1 MAGLLETIQKEW
13 PVIRGAPWSFAAAVI
28 AIGIVIAGFSE
39 LIHHAEIAGKDA
51 TIETQKTE
59 IDAYKDKLN
68 GATPDEAKKQIDNS
82 KARIAD
88 LETRVAK
95 VEPRGLKDNERIA
108 IKASLEFIGV
118 SASNIVLS
126 HELSCT
132 DCAQFATDFG
142 DVLKSAHWGFVP
154 SGVMGAMMASP
165 KGLAI
170 VTPDAAN
177 PLPEAKAL
185 ADALTAAKIPFDM
198 VQNPGPP
205 C

>member
-1 MAGLLETIQKEW
+1 VAGLLETIQKEW

-51 TIETQKTE
+51 TIETQKKTE

-68 GATPDEAKKQIDNS
+68 GATPDEAKKQIDDS

-108 IKASLEFIGV
+108 IKASLESIGV

-154 SGVMGAMMASP
+154 SGVMGAIWP
-165 KGLAI
+165 RQKVWL
-170 VTPDAAN
+170 
-177 PLPEAKAL
+177 
-185 ADALTAAKIPFDM
+185 
-198 VQNPGPP
+198 
-205 C
+205 